1 MVPATYK
8 AEELAEAMS
17 AELAKGDKVLLPRA
31 KEAREVLPETLRK
44 LGAEVDVITAYE
56 TVAVCDNADELIA
69 ALQNKEVDMVTFTSS
84 STVTNFLKVLGGK
97 KELLEGVACA
107 AIGPVTAATCTKN
120 GITPAVTAGTFT
132 IAGLTDAIKSY
143 YTKE

>member
-31 KEAREVLPETLRK
+31 KEAREILPETLRK

-56 TVAVCDNADELIA
+56 TVAVCDNADELIT

-84 STVTNFLKVLGGK
+84 STVTNFLKVLDGK
-97 KELLEGVACA
+97 KSCWTAL
-107 AIGPVTAATCTKN
+107 PVQPSAQ
-120 GITPAVTAGTFT
+120 
-132 IAGLTDAIKSY
+132 
-143 YTKE
+143 